1 MSAGSVSSYIP
12 GVLVPLAVLIV
23 FALARKYFAAKA
35 AAPTP
40 EYELPW
46 ERLDERF
53 QTTQYFVAIGILL
66 LIVVIAWAGYQLLL
80 NVNLHFARAEGPA
93 HFILLPSSAIWWF
106 LPGFCAL
113 TFAWDVALF
122 IWACFGNSED
132 ARRYAEWTDRK
143 AGFNAGRLLHW
154 IALIV
159 VLPIGILTLLALPLH
174 TTLHEDELR
183 IREYA
188 SLSPHHYRYSDA
200 QRMSVIK
207 GLRLRNGTFRSR
219 AAIEVDFSDGRKWS
233 SADNR
238 DFVRFVDPDLVAFL
252 HQKTGL
258 PIVEAD
264 TREDIPK

>member
-35 AAPTP
+35 ARPTP

-53 QTTQYFVAIGILL
+53 QTTQYFIAIGILL
-66 LIVVIAWAGYQLLL
+66 LMVVIAWTGYQLLL

-106 LPGFCAL
+106 LPGFSAL

-122 IWACFGNSED
+122 IWSCRGNSD
-132 ARRYAEWTDRK
+132 HARQYAEWTYRK
-143 AGFNAGRLLHW
+143 AGFDAGRLLHW
-154 IALIV
+154 IALMV

-188 SLSPHHYRYSDA
+188 SLSPHHYRYADVK
-200 QRMSVIK
+200 RVSVVK
-207 GLRLRNGTFRSR
+207 GVLLRDGTFESR
-219 AAIEVDFSDGRKWS
+219 PAVIIDFSDKRQWS

-238 DFVRFVDPDLVAFL
+238 DVSHSVDPDLVDFL

-258 PIVEAD
+258 PVLEVETKEALA
-264 TREDIPK
+264 K